1 MSSTEDKVDLNKKV
15 EAAEAAMKK
24 YASKDTVIS
33 IGGYEFTPA
42 KLMIAFGIVSSV
54 VGGLYGCFE
63 AYNDYMGMKKKIANY
78 VAPDFSE
85 YEARII
91 KLEENSEK
99 VVGYTRDINQNL
111 KGDIRRTETVLEGV
125 ERGSKVAQREVEK
138 AVNEVRRQVEVDFKE
153 IRKQVDGEI
162 KEIRRSTDSSVR
174 EMQKQVD
181 STVQGVNERVNRIER
196 ETNSELRTIRRE
208 VDDKIKKALDNP
220 LAN

>member
-1 MSSTEDKVDLNKKV
+1 MSEENKDLNKQVDKL
-15 EAAEAAMKK
+15 EGAMKQ

-33 IGGYEFTPA
+33 IGGYSFTPA
-42 KLMIAFGIVSSV
+42 KLMIAAGIVSSV
-54 VGGLYGCFE
+54 VGGMYGVFE
-63 AYNDYMGMKKKIANY
+63 AYKDYESMKKKIANY

-91 KLEENSEK
+91 KLEADNEK
-99 VVGYTRDINQNL
+99 MLGYTRDVNTNL
-111 KGDIRRTETVLEGV
+111 KGDIRRTEQVLEGV

-138 AVNEVRRQVEVDFKE
+138 DVNDIRRQVDA
-153 IRKQVDGEI
+153 EI
-162 KEIRRSTDSSVR
+162 KEIRRSADSQVR

-181 STVQGVNERVNRIER
+181 ATVQNVNERVNRIER
-196 ETNSELRTIRRE
+196 DTNSELRTIRRE